1 MTQALNGFEQFVLV
15 YLGAFVALASILTY
29 VGSRAMASRSRKM
42 SDTALKDLLANDYYE
57 AVSIL
62 VPAFNAE
69 DTVVDTI
76 RSLLNLQH
84 PQFDI
89 VVVNDG
95 STDETLERLVAYFS
109 LVEVPIAH
117 DGGFETQMLN
127 VMYRSLDHAN
137 LTVIDKDHGGRADS
151 LNAAMNLARRP
162 LVCVVDADVVL
173 DPLALASSSRRFV
186 EDETVV
192 AVTGLVRPDDESMT
206 PAHRSADWSSVWVER
221 FQEVDHA
228 RRTSA
233 AAGWGALGAG
243 MDVEG
248 FVIFRRRSLLEIGGW
263 TTETD
268 IETVLALHR
277 LNRARRQPY
286 RVLFTSEDVGHMQ
299 AESSISGFLRWHGRR
314 TRAVA
319 EALWGERRM
328 LGRPR
333 YGIVGSLASPYRW
346 IFEVGSVFVETAA
359 YAYLAVSAALGSLN
373 VGFAIGFLVLAP
385 GSRIMLAQLA
395 TASNAFTSRSVR
407 RSSNRLAVFAATIV
421 EQLGIAQVGL
431 LACIDAL
438 IRGGRKPQPV
448 DELEDLEAA
457 QARLAG

>member
-1 MTQALNGFEQFVLV
+1 MTQALNGFEWFVLL
-15 YLGAFVALASILTY
+15 YLGAFVAFASLLTY

-42 SDTALKDLLANDYYE
+42 SATALKDLHANDYYE
-57 AVSIL
+57 AVSVL
-62 VPAFNAE
+62 VPAFNAQ
-69 DTVVDTI
+69 DTVVDTV

-95 STDETLERLVAYFS
+95 STDETLDRLVAYFS

-127 VMYRSLDHAN
+127 VMYRSLDHAS
-137 LTVIDKDHGGRADS
+137 LTVVDKDHGGRADA

-192 AVTGLVRPDDESMT
+192 AVTGIIRPDQSSMT
-206 PAHRSADWSSVWVER
+206 PPHVSWVER

-233 AAGWGALGAG
+233 AAGWSAIGAS

-263 TTETD
+263 STETD

-277 LNRARRQPY
+277 LNKARRQPY
-286 RVLFTSEDVGHMQ
+286 RVLFTSEDVGHMK

-314 TRAVA
+314 ARAVA
-319 EALWGERRM
+319 EALWGERHM

-333 YGIVGSLASPYRW
+333 YGVVGSLASPYRW
-346 IFEVGSVFVETAA
+346 IFDVGSVFVETAA
-359 YAYLAVSAALGSLN
+359 YAYLAVSAAAGALN
-373 VGFAIGFLVLAP
+373 VGFAMGFLMLAP
-385 GSRIMLAQLA
+385 GGRILLAQLA
-395 TASNAFTSRSVR
+395 MANDAFTSRSVR
-407 RSSNRLAVFAATIV
+407 RSSSRLATFAATIV
-421 EQLGIAQVGL
+421 EQFGIAQL
-431 LACIDAL
+431 SSIASIDAF

-448 DELEDLEAA
+448 DELEELEAA
-457 QARLAG
+457 QARTAG